1 MRLFRKGLKLRSKT
15 IPAHLKW
22 IAACTCILA
31 GMIGSYSCSR
41 SSSSAT
47 DLLCS
52 LFEQSYDTS
61 TLTVGLSSAFIDGVK
76 NLLPE
81 AEQGSLSA
89 MNNKTR
95 DLINT
100 ALSAAGLTQT
110 LQIKDIQYIP
120 KGDADDGVRFFELEG
135 SFASAFSL
143 GSAILKQ
150 SEVLT
155 KLGEEVGLGL
165 TGDNSFDFV
174 EDSYKVGSSAGLA
187 TVKATASSEKQW
199 YFTQTDLDQAKSVLD
214 DLANQREQV
223 LVAVIDT
230 GVDYDH
236 EAFDGVLLKESD
248 SVVGYNFVSNN
259 ENADDDQGHGT
270 HCAGIIAAKKVG
282 DNGMEG
288 VAEAVIP
295 GLVKIM
301 PIKVLGADGGGTTAA
316 IYKGVRWAMNQGAD
330 VISMSLGGAVDFSE
344 LKNGEGVESQ
354 VIRDAVDAGII
365 VLVAAGN
372 ENCPL
377 GGSCEQSSL
386 GIFTNE
392 IPEYT
397 VLPCSYNGTICV
409 GATDPD
415 LTVASYSNYPSET
428 TTGVD
433 PATTDKNNKRTS
445 PDVNA
450 PGTDIYSTYHDGTYK
465 FLSGTSMATP
475 YIAGLAA
482 VFKAKVSAE
491 KELENGK
498 AQNTFWSL
506 VQSSTV
512 SVTGEGGETRSSI
525 GQVDLAY
532 FAAKLNDFLGE
543 TELATAPSLSPLESP
558 NTESGSTEVPNLLG
572 LVCGS

>member
-1 MRLFRKGLKLRSKT
+1 MRLFENRFHCALR
-15 IPAHLKW
+15 LKW
-22 IAACTCILA
+22 AIVGLFLLA
-31 GMIGSYSCSR
+31 GLAGSYSCSKG
-41 SSSSAT
+41 SSSSAAG
-47 DLLCS
+47 LICS

-61 TLTVGLSSAFIDGVK
+61 TLTVGLSTAFIEGVK

-81 AEQGSLSA
+81 SERSSLSA
-89 MNNKTR
+89 MNSKTK
-95 DLINT
+95 DLING
-100 ALSAAGLTQT
+100 ALTTAGLTDT
-110 LQIKDIQYIP
+110 LQIKEIQYIP
-120 KGDADDGVRFFELEG
+120 KGDSDDGVRFLELEG
-135 SFASAFSL
+135 AFASAFSL

-150 SEVLT
+150 SEVLA

-165 TGDNSFDFV
+165 NEGSSFDFV
-174 EDSYKVGSSAGLA
+174 EDSYKV
-187 TVKATASSEKQW
+187 ASSVHEAYLAETSANQW
-199 YFTQTDLDQAKSVLD
+199 YFTQTDLANSKTILD
-214 DLANQREQV
+214 GLTNQREQV
-223 LVAVIDT
+223 VVAVIDT

-236 EAFDGVLLKESD
+236 EALVDVLHKEND
-248 SVVGYNFVSNN
+248 AVLGYNFVANN
-259 ENADDDQGHGT
+259 DNADDDQGHGT

-282 DNGMEG
+282 ENGMEG
-288 VAEAVIP
+288 VAEAVVP

-301 PIKVLGADGGGTTAA
+301 PIKVLGSDGGGTTAA

-354 VIRDAVDAGII
+354 VIRAAIDAGII
-365 VLVAAGN
+365 VIVAAGN

-415 LTVASYSNYPSET
+415 LTVASYSNYPSES

-450 PGTDIYSTYHDGTYK
+450 PGTDIYSTYHDGSYK

-475 YIAGLAA
+475 YIAALAA
-482 VFKAKVSAE
+482 IFKAKVSPE
-491 KELENGK
+491 KEVQDGK
-498 AQNTFWSL
+498 AQNTFWKLAQASM
-506 VQSSTV
+506 V
-512 SVTGEGGETRSSI
+512 SVTQEDGSTRSSI
-525 GQVDLAY
+525 GQVDLEY
-532 FAAKLNDFLGE
+532 FSAKLNDFLAG
-543 TELATAPSLSPLESP
+543 TEVASAPSLSAIESP
-558 NTESGSTEVPNLLG
+558 NTASGSLEVPNLLG
-572 LVCGS
+572 LVCGG